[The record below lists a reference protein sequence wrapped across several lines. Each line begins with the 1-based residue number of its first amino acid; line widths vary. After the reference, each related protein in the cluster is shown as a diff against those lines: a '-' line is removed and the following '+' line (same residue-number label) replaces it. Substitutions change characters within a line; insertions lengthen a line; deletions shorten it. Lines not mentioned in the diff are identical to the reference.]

1 MSIDGTSSTS
11 KLLAVAAASA
21 TASSLVTYAVFKWY
35 QNKESSRELAPLG
48 IATPCRNGF
57 LQSAEESSYQPT
69 PQLSNGPQTAPR
81 DPFDPRP
88 RTG

>member
-1 MSIDGTSSTS
+1 MSSDGTSTS

-21 TASSLVTYAVFKWY
+21 TASSLITYTVFRWY
-35 QNKESSRELAPLG
+35 QNKESNRELPTLG
-48 IATPCRNGF
+48 TATPCRNGF
-57 LQSAEESSYQPT
+57 LQSAEDSSYQPT
-69 PQLSNGPQTAPR
+69 PQLSNGPRTAPR